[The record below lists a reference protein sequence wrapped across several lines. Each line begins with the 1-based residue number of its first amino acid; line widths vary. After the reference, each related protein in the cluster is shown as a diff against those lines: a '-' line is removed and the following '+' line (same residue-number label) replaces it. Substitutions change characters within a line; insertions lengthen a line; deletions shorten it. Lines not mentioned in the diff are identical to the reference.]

1 MRNAS
6 QIRDNLR
13 SALFKLL
20 GIRRKNHSTLSMGN
34 MEQFYNRPYKDR
46 SAGESKL
53 LRLRKTHNALQ
64 LPEFS
69 WFNLS
74 VISGIQSKEIFYRP
88 SNSNTIQ
95 LSVVVK
101 VNFPGLFFL

>member
-1 MRNAS
+1 
-6 QIRDNLR
+6 
-13 SALFKLL
+13 
-20 GIRRKNHSTLSMGN
+20 

-46 SAGESKL
+46 SVGESKL

-88 SNSNTIQ
+88 SNRNTIQ